1 MVPTSPD
8 NRGSTV
14 KIKIL
19 NNGGEFPSF
28 KIYKF
33 LGEDS
38 PDLPTGWRLGRSL
51 VRPPPQL
58 KIRCAFPVV
67 ATGDGKKKPERLI
80 RAIVVSTENNNKNK
94 TAARKSL

>member
-1 MVPTSPD
+1 MEGHFRASRFTNFWGRIP
-8 NRGSTV
+8 
-14 KIKIL
+14 
-19 NNGGEFPSF
+19 
-28 KIYKF
+28 
-33 LGEDS
+33 
-38 PDLPTGWRLGRSL
+38 PDLLTGWRLGRSL

-80 RAIVVSTENNNKNK
+80 RAIVISTENNSKNK